1 MKKKKKRRISKIM
14 CHGAHLILP
23 MVYLISQAWNLK
35 KCSQV
40 EYVAIK
46 EADIKVDCDL
56 EDHVDN
62 IFMRLSLE

>member
-1 MKKKKKRRISKIM
+1 MSW
-14 CHGAHLILP
+14 GAIDFTNGLFDFAGMEP
-23 MVYLISQAWNLK
+23 E

-46 EADIKVDCDL
+46 EADIKVDCDF